1 VLAMN
6 AHWLAHP
13 ELAVQHWFEWQVTGM
28 GSTPH
33 GMIGSESPITR
44 QMTPKLTHTRNSLPE
59 KPRIEIGALL
69 QERLSDSIDLMVQ
82 AKQAHRNVKRP
93 NFISLHEQSKR

>member
-1 VLAMN
+1 
-6 AHWLAHP
+6 
-13 ELAVQHWFEWQVTGM
+13 M

-33 GMIGSESPITR
+33 GMIGSESPINLK
-44 QMTPKLTHTRNSLPE
+44 MTPKLTHTQNSLPE

-69 QERLSDSIDLMVQ
+69 QERLWDSIDLMVQ
-82 AKQAHRNVKRP
+82 AKKAHWNVKRA